1 MWLTVAQ
8 VAGKAASFVFIIV
21 VARALGV
28 REFGYFTF
36 AISFVPLFLMLG
48 TLALDGVL
56 VREIARDRARL
67 SELFASGLLLRV
79 GLGLTGLVLALALAP
94 LFVGGGEAYAALAIV
109 GTALFLDE
117 LSALTGAV
125 FRAFER
131 MKFWALVIVVNRIVS
146 TGLAVAALVAGGDLV
161 VICFAYLLGSAGAL
175 GFGALALR
183 LRFPRIRLRA
193 ASKRT
198 VAGLAR
204 AAAPLGVGGI
214 FNTGVMRIDAV
225 MLQVIRGPVEVG
237 IYGVAYRFFET
248 LLFAT
253 WALSSV
259 ALPRISRA
267 RAGAETTRTF
277 ELTAGLIVTF
287 YVPIAVGAPF
297 VAEWLVVKLFS
308 DRYEQAADIV
318 PVLTAAALLYGLA
331 YLARMG
337 ALALDRGR
345 AIAWIAA
352 ATLALNVGANAF
364 AIPRW
369 GFEGAAWTMLVSE
382 AFEAV
387 LLTGLF
393 IRADGIPRFRRV
405 ALVPLLAGACMAAT
419 LLATSARDAKA
430 LLLAGVVYPAS
441 LFVAARFFAPDDL
454 RAVRG
459 ILRPTVRS

>member
-1 MWLTVAQ
+1 
-8 VAGKAASFVFIIV
+8 
-21 VARALGV
+21 
-28 REFGYFTF
+28 
-36 AISFVPLFLMLG
+36 
-48 TLALDGVL
+48 
-56 VREIARDRARL
+56 
-67 SELFASGLLLRV
+67 
-79 GLGLTGLVLALALAP
+79 
-94 LFVGGGEAYAALAIV
+94 
-109 GTALFLDE
+109 
-117 LSALTGAV
+117 
-125 FRAFER
+125 
-131 MKFWALVIVVNRIVS
+131 
-146 TGLAVAALVAGGDLV
+146 
-161 VICFAYLLGSAGAL
+161 
-175 GFGALALR
+175 
-183 LRFPRIRLRA
+183 
-193 ASKRT
+193 
-198 VAGLAR
+198 
-204 AAAPLGVGGI
+204 
-214 FNTGVMRIDAV
+214 

-277 ELTAGLIVTF
+277 ELTAGLIFTF

-308 DRYEQAADIV
+308 DRYAQAADIV

-352 ATLALNVGANAF
+352 ATLALNVGVNAF

-369 GFEGAAWTMLVSE
+369 GFEGAAWTMLVTE

-393 IRADGIPRFRRV
+393 IRADGMPRFRKV
-405 ALVPLLAGACMAAT
+405 ALVPLLAGACLTAA
-419 LLATSARDAKA
+419 LLAASARDAKA
-430 LLLAGVVYPAS
+430 LLLAAVVYPAS
-441 LFVAARFFAPDDL
+441 LLVAAHLFARDDL
-454 RAVRG
+454 RTVRG
-459 ILRPTVRS
+459 ILRPVARS